1 MTSNNNTTINFIKK
15 TASFTAVILKG
26 IGQIMLQENQITGFL
41 FLMGI
46 FYGSFTMGLATVLA
60 TICGT
65 ATAYVLKY
73 DKSKIDKGLYGFSA
87 ALVGVAILL
96 FLKPVFLSWVLII
109 LGSSLATIIQQ
120 FFIKRKIPV
129 FTLPF
134 VLVTWA
140 ILLFVRTYFTETIHV
155 SSTINIATIDYFTMG
170 FRGFGQVIFQDN
182 LVSGFLFFIAV
193 FISSPISAL
202 YGFAGAILSAL
213 VAFNLSVP
221 IHDIS
226 IGLFS
231 YNAVLCAIVF
241 AGNQIKD
248 GFWVLLSV
256 FLSLFVSIFMVKF
269 NFIQLTFP
277 FVLASCITLFL
288 KKPFVIQKQ
297 IGH

>member
-1 MTSNNNTTINFIKK
+1 
-15 TASFTAVILKG
+15 
-26 IGQIMLQENQITGFL
+26 MLQENQISGFL
-41 FLMGI
+41 FLLGI
-46 FYGSFTMGLATVLA
+46 FYGSFTMGLAALLA

-73 DKSKIDKGLYGFSA
+73 DKSEIDKGLYGFSA
-87 ALVGVAILL
+87 ALVGVAIIL
-96 FLKPVFLSWVLII
+96 FLKPVILSWLLII
-109 LGSSLATIIQQ
+109 LGSSLATIIQH

-140 ILLFVRTYFTETIHV
+140 MLYFVHTYFTEIIHV
-155 SSTINIATIDYFTMG
+155 SSIINVATFDYFTIG

-182 LVSGFLFFIAV
+182 LVSGLLFFIAV

-202 YGFAGAILSAL
+202 YGFAGAILSAII
-213 VAFNLSVP
+213 AFKLSAP

-231 YNAVLCAIVF
+231 FNAVLCAIVF

-248 GFWVLLSV
+248 GIWVLLSV
-256 FLSLFVSIFMVKF
+256 LLSLFVSIFMVKF

-277 FVLASCITLFL
+277 FVLASCVVLFF
-288 KKPFVIQKQ
+288 KKLFVNQKQ
-297 IGH
+297 MGY

>member
-1 MTSNNNTTINFIKK
+1 MTPNINIIKK

-26 IGQIMLQENQITGFL
+26 FGQIMLQENQISGFL
-41 FLMGI
+41 FLLGI
-46 FYGSFTMGLATVLA
+46 FYGSFTMGLAALLA

-73 DKSKIDKGLYGFSA
+73 DKSEIDKGLYGFSA
-87 ALVGVAILL
+87 ALVGVAIIL
-96 FLKPVFLSWVLII
+96 FLKPVILSWLLII
-109 LGSSLATIIQQ
+109 LGSSLATIIQH

-140 ILLFVRTYFTETIHV
+140 MLYFVHTYFTEIIHV
-155 SSTINIATIDYFTMG
+155 SSIINVATFDYFTIG

-182 LVSGFLFFIAV
+182 LVSGLLFFIAV

-202 YGFAGAILSAL
+202 YGFAGAILSAII
-213 VAFNLSVP
+213 AFKLSAP

-231 YNAVLCAIVF
+231 FNAVLCAIVF

-248 GFWVLLSV
+248 GIWVLLSV
-256 FLSLFVSIFMVKF
+256 LLSLFVSIFMVKF

-277 FVLASCITLFL
+277 FVLASCVVLFF
-288 KKPFVIQKQ
+288 KKLFVNQKQ
-297 IGH
+297 MGY